1 MRFFNKKIRIVM
13 PFMLLVLFALAGC
26 SKSTETASTAGYG
39 YVTESTQTDT
49 VDSSGSIEPYQ
60 ITTLSWKTSG
70 TIQTVDVVANQSVT
84 SGTVLATIDPTT
96 APTSVNEAISDLITA
111 KQALEDARNSKTAL
125 AEAEVALAAA
135 KVDYYEAL
143 GYYNTLNKQIGTQDY
158 INILTSAVT
167 SAQDKVT
174 KAETKYNSYGESS
187 DTDSNKIAAL
197 AALSQ
202 AKLDLEDAQIQ
213 LKYYSSKPNT
223 MDSETI
229 TAEMNLAKAKL
240 DDAQRAY
247 DKLKDGTNTD
257 AITSAQAKVDAAQA
271 TVDSLSIIAPFDGD
285 VVVIYP
291 RVGDLVSSGTEAAI
305 LVNRSSLFLEVS
317 VDETTIS
324 NIKVGNP
331 ATITF
336 DAIPDLSMAGEVTL
350 INPVGVISSGV
361 VNYTVRVG
369 LDGTDDQILI
379 GQTANVSIQ
388 TSEPHTVLY
397 VPVTAVQSDAQ
408 GEYVLRVKADGTQER
423 VSVVSGTIIDELV
436 VVVGD
441 LDANDQVVVYSS
453 TYSSTDSSTT
463 GRGGFMLGGG
473 TTEINPGSGNPP
485 SGGGGQP

>member
-1 MRFFNKKIRIVM
+1 MRFFKQKSGVGFLFVLL
-13 PFMLLVLFALAGC
+13 FMLAITGC
-26 SKSTETASTAGYG
+26 KKSTETASSVGYG

-60 ITTLSWKTSG
+60 ITTLNWKTSG
-70 TIQTVDVVANQSVT
+70 TVLTVDALTNQVVT
-84 SGTVLATIDPTT
+84 TGTVLATLDPAT
-96 APTSVNEAISDLITA
+96 APTAVNEAISDLISA
-111 KQALEDARNSKTAL
+111 KQELEDAKTSKTAL
-125 AEAEVALAAA
+125 AQAEVTLTFA
-135 KVDYYEAL
+135 KSDYYQAL

-158 INILTSAVT
+158 INILTSKVT
-167 SAQDKVT
+167 SAQEKVT
-174 KAETKYNSYGESS
+174 KAEEKYNSYAEYN
-187 DTDSNKIAAL
+187 DTDINKIAAL

-202 AKLDLEDAQIQ
+202 AKLDLEDAQKQ
-213 LKYYSSKPNT
+213 LKYYSSTPNSL
-223 MDSETI
+223 DSETI

-240 DDAQRAY
+240 EDAQRAY

-271 TVDSLSIIAPFDGD
+271 TVDSLSIIAPFNGE

-291 RVGDLVSSGTEAAI
+291 RVGDLVSANIEAAI
-305 LVNRSSLFLEVS
+305 LVNRSSLYLEVA

-336 DAIPDLSMAGEVTL
+336 DAIPDLTMTGKVTL

-361 VNYTVRVG
+361 VNYTVRVE
-369 LDGTDDQILI
+369 LDNTSEQILI

-397 VPVTAVQSDAQ
+397 VPVTAVQSDAH
-408 GEYVLRVKADGTQER
+408 GEYVLRVKADGSQER
-423 VSVVSGTIIDELV
+423 VSVISGTITDELV

-441 LDANDQVVVYSS
+441 LNAKDQVILYSS
-453 TYSSTDSSTT
+453 TYSSSEETT
-463 GRGGFMLGGG
+463 TNRGGFMLGGG
-473 TTEINPGSGNPP
+473 GGNVPP
-485 SGGGGQP
+485 SGGGQP